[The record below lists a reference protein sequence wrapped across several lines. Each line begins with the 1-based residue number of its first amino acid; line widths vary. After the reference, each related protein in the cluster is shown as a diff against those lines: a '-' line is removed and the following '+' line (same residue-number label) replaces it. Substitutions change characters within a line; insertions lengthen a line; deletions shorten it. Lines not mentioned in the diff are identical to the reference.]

1 MPLLL
6 TYKGNVKGI
15 YAQASED
22 TLNSFKSQTPQGNAY
37 LMSRR
42 WNALGQKWKTV
53 KIISKWPVII
63 IPIKKLIKL
72 PKDPKGAILQGQQQL
87 QQTATHNTS
96 NTKQENG
103 FIKIG
108 KF

>member
-1 MPLLL
+1 MKRIR
-6 TYKGNVKGI
+6 TEMKN
-15 YAQASED
+15 SE
-22 TLNSFKSQTPQGNAY
+22 NNKQ
-37 LMSRR
+37 R
-42 WNALGQKWKTV
+42 
-53 KIISKWPVII
+53 PVII

-87 QQTATHNTS
+87 QQTATRNTS